1 MRGNDGGG
9 EGGIFTG
16 KGGQAVMFRV
26 TCLLQHTSHQLTLHT
41 CVYSIHEHHNSFW
54 EMWGLTGE
62 IMWWLSGGVVVVN
75 RRRCGG

>member
-1 MRGNDGGG
+1 MGGNDGGGEG

-62 IMWWLSGGVVVVN
+62 
-75 RRRCGG
+75 RECGGGDVVAEWRICGG